1 MTQDPSLKYSS
12 LRAERRRQMGVA
24 IAIVED
30 NAEDVSFVI
39 DPSIYRK

>member
-12 LRAERRRQMGVA
+12 LRAERRRQMVVA
-24 IAIVED
+24 IAIED